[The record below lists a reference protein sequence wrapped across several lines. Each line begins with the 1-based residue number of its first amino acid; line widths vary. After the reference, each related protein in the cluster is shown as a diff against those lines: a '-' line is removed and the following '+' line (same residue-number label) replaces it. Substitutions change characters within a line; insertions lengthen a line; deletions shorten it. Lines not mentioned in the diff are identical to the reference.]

1 MRFRHRDGSTVHLG
15 YSATVHPAED
25 LDGVIAGLDG
35 YAALVRQEL
44 DVPRLGVG
52 LWFASP
58 LADRLANSPAA
69 INKLRRALTRN
80 QLEVVTLNGI
90 AHSSFTDAVVGTKV
104 YCPDWTE
111 PERLRYTLDLVDILA
126 VLLPRDASYGSIST
140 LPLAWRVPWSKARDK
155 AAQKAFER
163 LDWHLERTEQ
173 RTGRKIRV
181 AVEPEPGC
189 VLEMTGQA
197 AAWLSRYSSPYAGSS
212 RIGLGFDACHL
223 AVQFEEPTEA
233 FETLWRAGVDVV
245 KAQLSAAPQL
255 VDPSDTAARRRL
267 ADLGDPRYLRPV
279 REWCGPGVDD
289 VEQAYQL
296 SGHAAWR
303 MHAHVPAHCS
313 LPDPLTGTNAVLE
326 DCLARLVGCGQPLTH
341 HLESETY
348 AWARKPRTPET
359 LAKKIAKELDWL
371 RKRLLSLGLQEIS
384 G

>member
-35 YAALVRQEL
+35 CAALVRQEL
-44 DVPRLGVG
+44 DVPLLGVG

-69 INKLRRALTRN
+69 VNKLRRALTRN
-80 QLEVVTLNGI
+80 KLEVVSLNGI
-90 AHSSFTDAVVGTKV
+90 AHSAFNDQVIGTKL

-111 PERLRYTLDLVDILA
+111 PERLRYTLDLVDVL
-126 VLLPRDASYGSIST
+126 VRLLPRDAPYGSIST
-140 LPLAWRVPWSKARDK
+140 IPLAWRAPWTKARD
-155 AAQKAFER
+155 AAARKAFER
-163 LDWHLERTEQ
+163 LDWHLERIEQ
-173 RTGRKIRV
+173 RTGRKIRI

-189 VLEMTGQA
+189 VLEMIGQA
-197 AAWLSRYSSPYAGSS
+197 AGWLGRYSSPYGGVS
-212 RIGLGFDACHL
+212 RIGLGFDTCHL
-223 AVQFEEPTEA
+223 AVQFEEPDRA
-233 FETLWRAGVDVV
+233 FETLRRAGVDVV
-245 KAQLSAAPQL
+245 KAQLSSAPQL

-267 ADLGDPRYLRPV
+267 AELGDPKYLRQV

-289 VEQAYQL
+289 VDLAYQL

-303 MHAHVPAHCS
+303 MHAHVPAYCT

-326 DCLARLVGCGQPLTH
+326 DCLSRLVGGGHPLTH
-341 HLESETY
+341 HLESETS
-348 AWARKPRTPET
+348 AWSRKPRTPKA
-359 LAKKIAKELDWL
+359 LAKKIAKELSWL
-371 RKRLLSLGLQEIS
+371 RDRLTGLGLEYIS

>member
-15 YSATVHPAED
+15 YSTIVHPAED

-35 YAALVRQEL
+35 CASLVRQEL
-44 DVPRLGVG
+44 DVPLLGVG

-69 INKLRRALTRN
+69 LNKLRRALTRN
-80 QLEVVTLNGI
+80 QLDVVTLNGI
-90 AHSSFTDAVVGTKV
+90 PHSAFDDQIVGTKL

-111 PERLRYTLDLVDILA
+111 PERLRYTLDLVDVLA
-126 VLLPRDASYGSIST
+126 ALLPRDAPYGSIST
-140 LPLAWRVPWSKARDK
+140 IPLAWRVPWTKARDK

-173 RTGRKIRV
+173 RTGRKIRI

-189 VLEMTGQA
+189 VLEMIPQA
-197 AAWLSRYSSPYAGSS
+197 AGWLSRYSSPYGGAS
-212 RIGLGFDACHL
+212 RIGLGFDTCHL
-223 AVQFEEPTEA
+223 AVQFEEPDDA

-255 VDPSDTAARRRL
+255 VDTFDTAARRRL
-267 ADLGDPRYLRPV
+267 AELGDPRYLRQV

-289 VEQAYQL
+289 VDLVYQL

-303 MHAHVPAHCS
+303 MHAHVPAHS
-313 LPDPLTGTNAVLE
+313 ALPDPLTGTNAVLE
-326 DCLARLVGCGQPLTH
+326 DCLTRLVGCGQPLTH

-348 AWARKPRTPET
+348 AWTRKPRTPET
-359 LAKKIAKELDWL
+359 LAKKIAKELNWL
-371 RKRLLSLGLQEIS
+371 RTRLVRLGLEEVS
-384 G
+384 S

>member
-1 MRFRHRDGSTVHLG
+1 MRFRHQDGSTVHLG

-35 YAALVRQEL
+35 CASLVRQEL
-44 DVPRLGVG
+44 DVPRLGIG

-58 LADRLANSPAA
+58 LADQLANSPAA
-69 INKLRRALTRN
+69 ISKLRRALRRN
-80 QLEVVTLNGI
+80 NLEVVTLNGI
-90 AHSSFTDAVVGTKV
+90 AYSAFRDKVVGTKL

-111 PERLRYTLDLVDILA
+111 PERLRYTLDLVDVLA
-126 VLLPRDASYGSIST
+126 ALLPRDASYGSIST
-140 LPLAWRVPWSKARDK
+140 LPLAWRVPWSKERDA

-163 LDWHLERTEQ
+163 LGWHLERTEQ
-173 RTGRKIRV
+173 RTGRRIRV

-197 AAWLSRYSSPYAGSS
+197 AAWLNSYSSPSAGAS
-212 RIGLGFDACHL
+212 RIGLGFDTCHL
-223 AVQFEEPTEA
+223 AVQFEEPADA

-255 VDPSDTAARRRL
+255 VDPSDMSARRRL
-267 ADLGDPRYLRPV
+267 AGLGDPKYLRQV

-303 MHAHVPAHCS
+303 MHAHVPAHTALS
-313 LPDPLTGTNAVLE
+313 APLIGTTGLLE
-326 DCLARLVGCGQPLTH
+326 DCLTRLVGGGQPLTH

-348 AWARKPRTPET
+348 AWTRKPRTPET
-359 LAKKIAKELDWL
+359 LAKKIAKELCWL
-371 RKRLLSLGLQEIS
+371 RDRLTALGLEQVA

>member
-15 YSATVHPAED
+15 YSTTVHPAED

-35 YAALVRQEL
+35 CASLVRQEL
-44 DVPRLGVG
+44 DVPLLGVG

-58 LADRLANSPAA
+58 LADRLANSPTAV
-69 INKLRRALTRN
+69 NKLRRALSRN

-90 AHSSFTDAVVGTKV
+90 AHAASTDKVVGTKL

-111 PERLRYTLDLVDILA
+111 PERLRYTLDLVDVLA
-126 VLLPRDASYGSIST
+126 ALLPADASYGSIST
-140 LPLAWRVPWSKARDK
+140 LPLAWRVPWSKARNA

-173 RTGRKIRV
+173 RTGRKIRI

-189 VLEMTGQA
+189 VLEMIGQA
-197 AAWLSRYSSPYAGSS
+197 ASWLGRYSSPYAGRS
-212 RIGLGFDACHL
+212 RVGLGFDTCHL
-223 AVQFEEPTEA
+223 AVQFEEPVEA

-245 KAQLSAAPQL
+245 KGQLSAAPQL
-255 VDPSDTAARRRL
+255 VDPSDMGARRQL
-267 ADLGDPRYLRPV
+267 AELGDPKYLRQV

-289 VEQAYQL
+289 VDLVYQL

-303 MHAHVPAHCS
+303 MHAHVPAHCA
-313 LPDPLTGTNAVLE
+313 LPDPLSGTNAVLE
-326 DCLARLVGCGQPLTH
+326 DCLMRLVGGGQPLTH

-348 AWARKPRTPET
+348 AWSRKPRTTET
-359 LAKKIAKELDWL
+359 LAKKIAKELGWL
-371 RKRLLSLGLQEIS
+371 RSRLIGLGLAAV
-384 G
+384 

>member
-15 YSATVHPAED
+15 YSTTVHAAED

-35 YAALVRQEL
+35 CASLVRHKL
-44 DVPRLGVG
+44 DVPLLGVG

-69 INKLRRALTRN
+69 VNKLRRALTRN
-80 QLEVVTLNGI
+80 NLEVVTLNGI
-90 AHSSFTDAVVGTKV
+90 AHSAFDDQVVGTKL

-111 PERLRYTLDLVDILA
+111 PERLRYTLDLVDVLA
-126 VLLPRDASYGSIST
+126 VLLPRDAPYGSIST
-140 LPLAWRVPWSKARDK
+140 IPLAWRVPWSKARDE

-173 RTGRKIRV
+173 RTGRRIRI

-189 VLEMTGQA
+189 VLEMIPQA
-197 AAWLSRYSSPYAGSS
+197 AGWLSRYSSPYGGAS
-212 RIGLGFDACHL
+212 RIGLGFDTCHL
-223 AVQFEEPTEA
+223 AVQFEEPDDA

-255 VDPSDTAARRRL
+255 VDTSDTAARRRL
-267 ADLGDPRYLRPV
+267 AELGDPKYLRQV

-289 VEQAYQL
+289 VDLVYQL

-303 MHAHVPAHCS
+303 MHAHVPAHCA

-326 DCLARLVGCGQPLTH
+326 DCLTRLVGCGQPLTH

-348 AWARKPRTPET
+348 AWSRKPRTVEA
-359 LAKKIAKELDWL
+359 LAKKIAKELTWL
-371 RKRLLSLGLQEIS
+371 RARLIRLGLEEIS
-384 G
+384 A

>member
-15 YSATVHPAED
+15 YSSTVHPAED
-25 LDGVIAGLDG
+25 LDGVIAELDG
-35 YAALVRQEL
+35 CASMVRQEL
-44 DVPRLGVG
+44 DVPLLGVG
-52 LWFASP
+52 LWFAST

-69 INKLRRALTRN
+69 INKLRRALKRN
-80 QLEVVTLNGI
+80 QLEGVTLNGI
-90 AHSSFTDAVVGTKV
+90 AHSASKDNVVGTKL

-111 PERLRYTLDLVDILA
+111 PERLRYTLDLVDVLA

-140 LPLAWRVPWSKARDK
+140 IPLAWRAPWSKARDA

-189 VLEMTGQA
+189 VLEMIPQA
-197 AAWLSRYSSPYAGSS
+197 AGWLSRYASPYGGAS
-212 RIGLGFDACHL
+212 RIGLGFDTCHL
-223 AVQFEEPTEA
+223 AVQFEEPADA

-245 KAQLSAAPQL
+245 KAQLASAPQL
-255 VDPSDTAARRRL
+255 VDPSDMAGRRRL
-267 ADLGDPRYLRPV
+267 ADLGDPKYLRQV

-289 VEQAYQL
+289 VDLAYQL

-303 MHAHVPAHCS
+303 MHAHLPAHCS
-313 LPDPLTGTNAVLE
+313 LPDPLSTTNAVLE
-326 DCLARLVGCGQPLTH
+326 DCLTRLVGCGQPLTH

-348 AWARKPRTPET
+348 AWTRKPRTPET
-359 LAKKIAKELDWL
+359 LAKKIARELSWL
-371 RKRLLSLGLQEIS
+371 RDRLVGLGLDPI
-384 G
+384 